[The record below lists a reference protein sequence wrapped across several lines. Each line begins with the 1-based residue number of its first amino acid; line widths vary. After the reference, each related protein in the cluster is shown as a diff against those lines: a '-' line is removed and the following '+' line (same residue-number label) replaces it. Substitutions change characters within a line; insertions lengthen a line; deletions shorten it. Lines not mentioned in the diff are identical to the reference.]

1 MNKRKITLLE
11 LLAFAVVFTV
21 VFTSCAGKERSESSN
36 LELRYGFTTEPKTLD
51 PLSMDNT
58 ADGRSILFNVFEG
71 LVKPDTDGT
80 FLPCIAESWAIEQ
93 GGLVYIFTLREGVRF
108 HDGNV
113 VNAQD
118 VKFSLDTVIASGTA
132 PFTQIQEV
140 IIQNSSEIKI
150 VLETPDP
157 NYLPYMTVGIVKADN
172 PDRERNVIGTGPFYI
187 ESYTPQRDLVLRKFE
202 DYWQPDLPG
211 LDTVTI
217 VFFAN
222 YETLMIAIR
231 AGTIDGANLTGS
243 LTAQLD
249 QNNFDIFDSYSAAV
263 QLLALNNAAPHL
275 NNILVRKALNY
286 GIDVQGII
294 DAAFFGS
301 GTPSGSPVIPG
312 LSAYYEPYLDYPY
325 DPGNARALLAEAGY
339 NENNRFS
346 LEIAVPSNY
355 IMHVDTAQV
364 IADQLERIGVNTTI
378 RLVDWTTW
386 LDDVYRARNY
396 QATIISLDSSF
407 ISAGSFLS
415 RYHSGSGSNFINYS
429 SSDFDTVYD
438 SLLTETAEGARNNLY
453 REAQRIIT
461 SDAASV
467 FIQDI
472 FFYKVFIKGAY
483 EGIRNYPLYLTDFS
497 SIRRIK

>member
-1 MNKRKITLLE
+1 MNKRRIT
-11 LLAFAVVFTV
+11 LLAFATIFTMI
-21 VFTSCAGKERSESSN
+21 FISCTGREMSEGSI

-80 FLPCIAESWAIEQ
+80 FLPCIAESWEIEQ
-93 GGLVYIFTLREGVRF
+93 GGLIYVFRLRDGVRF
-108 HDGNV
+108 HDGSV

-118 VKFSLDTVIASGTA
+118 VKFSLDAVIASGTA
-132 PFTQIQEV
+132 PFNQIREI
-140 IIQNSSEIKI
+140 IIQSSNEIRV
-150 VLETPDP
+150 VLESPDP
-157 NYLPYMTVGIVKADN
+157 DYLPYMTIGIVKAN
-172 PDRERNVIGTGPFYI
+172 NMDRERNVIGTGPFYI
-187 ESYTPQRDLVLRKFE
+187 ESYSPQRELVLKKFE
-202 DYWQPDLPG
+202 DYWQPNPGG
-211 LDTVTI
+211 LDKVTI

-222 YETLMIAIR
+222 YETLMIAMR

-243 LTAQLD
+243 LIAQLNR
-249 QNNFDIFDSYSAAV
+249 NNFDIFDSYSAAV

-275 NNILVRKALNY
+275 SNILVRKALNY
-286 GIDVQGII
+286 GIDIQGII

-312 LSAYYEPYLDYPY
+312 LSAYYEPHLDYPY
-325 DPGNARALLAEAGY
+325 DPDYARALLGEAGY
-339 NENNRFS
+339 NENNRLS

-355 IMHVDTAQV
+355 VMHVDTAQV

-386 LDDVYRARNY
+386 LDDIYRARNY
-396 QATIISLDSSF
+396 QATIISLDSSY
-407 ISAGSFLS
+407 ISARNFLN
-415 RYHSGSGSNFINYS
+415 RYHSGSNSNFINFNNN
-429 SSDFDTVYD
+429 DFDIVYD
-438 SLLTETAEGARNNLY
+438 SLLTETNARVRNGLY

-461 SDAASV
+461 SNAASV

-472 FFYKVFIKGAY
+472 FFYKVFIKGVY
-483 EGIRNYPLYLTDFS
+483 EGVRNYPLYLIDFS
-497 SIRRIK
+497 SIRGID